1 MIRPALVPALLVAL
15 LLPAPALAQAYQ
27 CRAPARIDLPP
38 PPQPDGPRRTSPV
51 NGYTLAISW
60 SPEFCRGGKA
70 AKDPDNY
77 QCNGRIGRF
86 GFVLH
91 GLWPESGQGKYPQW
105 CSLTPRP
112 TEADLKANL
121 CMTPVPWLL
130 EHEWAKHG
138 SCMATTPAAYFKVA
152 GILWNSL
159 RLPDADRLSRQPGLT
174 AGDLRRAFVARNPDF
189 PLESVAVRTSNGG
202 WLREIQI
209 CYGKDFMPRRCE
221 ARQFGPK
228 NDVPLKIW
236 RGL

>member
-1 MIRPALVPALLVAL
+1 MKAAILAGLVLLAAPL
-15 LLPAPALAQAYQ
+15 PALAQAYQ
-27 CRAPARIDLPP
+27 CRAPERIELPKP
-38 PPQPDGPRRTSPV
+38 ILPDGPARNTRIT
-51 NGYTLAISW
+51 GYSLAISW

-70 AKDPDNY
+70 AKDSSNY
-77 QCNGRIGRF
+77 QCNGAIGRF

-91 GLWPESGQGKYPQW
+91 GLWPESGGGTYPQW

-112 TEADLKANL
+112 SEDDLKANM

-138 SCMATTPAAYFKVA
+138 SCMATTPAAYFKVT

-159 RLPDADRLSRQPGLT
+159 SMPDADRLSRQPGLT

-189 PLESVAVRTSNGG
+189 PIASVGIRASNGG
-202 WLREIQI
+202 WLRELRV
-209 CYGKDFMPRRCE
+209 CYGKDFRPRSCDKR
-221 ARQFGPK
+221 AFGPR
-228 NDVPLKIW
+228 DTVPLKIW